1 MSKLVVV
8 ERKGFTMMPGFV
20 SDMDLKGTYTIVT
33 KCRAG
38 YPTVSTV
45 EADSPY
51 QAFRRFQT
59 GAILNLS
66 FSNKNINHNFTL
78 YARQGKKVWITPEL
92 DKDITVGDIN
102 DGKVM
107 SGTSLYSQDQY
118 QKVNAKTW
126 ASKVFVKN

>member
-8 ERKGFTMMPGFV
+8 ERKGFTMMPKFV
-20 SDMDLKGTYTIVT
+20 SDMDLKGTYTVVT

-45 EADSPY
+45 EANNPY
-51 QAFRRFQT
+51 QAFRRFQA

-66 FSNKNINHNFTL
+66 FNNKNVNHNFTL
-78 YARQGKKVWITPEL
+78 YARQGKKVWIAPEL
-92 DKDITVGDIN
+92 AKDITVGDIN

-118 QKVNAKTW
+118 QAVNAKTW
-126 ASKVFVKN
+126 ASKVFTQN

>member
-8 ERKGFTMMPGFV
+8 ERKGFTMMPEFL
-20 SDMDLKGTYTIVT
+20 SEMDLKGTYTVVT

-38 YPTVSTV
+38 YPTVSIV

-66 FSNKNINHNFTL
+66 FSNKNVNHNFTL
-78 YARQGKKVWITPEL
+78 YARQGKKVIVDGVEYEL
-92 DKDITVGDIN
+92 K
-102 DGKVM
+102 
-107 SGTSLYSQDQY
+107 
-118 QKVNAKTW
+118 
-126 ASKVFVKN
+126 

>member
-8 ERKGFTMMPGFV
+8 ERKGFTMMPEFV

-45 EADSPY
+45 KADSPY
-51 QAFRRFQT
+51 QAFRRFQA

-66 FSNKNINHNFTL
+66 FSNKNVNHNFTL
-78 YARQGKKVWITPEL
+78 YARQGKKVWIAPEL
-92 DKDITVGDIN
+92 AKDITVGDIN

-118 QKVNAKTW
+118 QAVNAKTW
-126 ASKVFVKN
+126 ASKVFIQN